1 MLRQAVHVQGWPAT
15 CWGRHIL
22 TLHLAI
28 AASAPPAAFYWYLY
42 QDGSIGYDIKLTG
55 ELSTNLVSPGGQGR
69 TGGR

>member
-1 MLRQAVHVQGWPAT
+1 
-15 CWGRHIL
+15 L

-55 ELSTNLVSPGGQGR
+55 VLSTNLVSPGGQGR